1 MSALHQY
8 KPAET
13 QAPQPWPRNVDRAPV
28 FSIGQVVSE
37 LKSEYPAITLSK
49 VRFLE
54 EQGLVSPARTGAG
67 YRKYSRADIERLRFV
82 LSAQRD
88 SFTPLKVIGDQ
99 LRALDAGHEI
109 QPTPRARVV
118 ASQGQ
123 VVLPNNARSISAR
136 DLADLTGVGV
146 DTLERFVKLG
156 LIAPD
161 LGGYFP
167 ARAVQIVSVLLRLED
182 AGFDIRL
189 VRSVRTGAERSA
201 DIIAQTISSQSS
213 RLRSGDAERA
223 IARMSE
229 AGELLADL
237 HREFL
242 RVSLSQLHPHGV

>member
-1 MSALHQY
+1 MSALPQV
-8 KPAET
+8 E
-13 QAPQPWPRNVDRAPV
+13 APVEAPEPWPRGVDRSPV
-28 FSIGQVVSE
+28 LSIGQLGSE

-67 YRKYSRADIERLRFV
+67 YRKYSRADIERLRFI
-82 LSAQRD
+82 LAAQRD
-88 SFTPLKVIGDQ
+88 SFTPLKIIGDQ
-99 LRALDAGHEI
+99 LRALDAGHEVR
-109 QPTPRARVV
+109 PAPRARVV
-118 ASQGQ
+118 ASQGR
-123 VVLPNNARSISAR
+123 VVLPSNARSISAR

-146 DTLERFVKLG
+146 DALERFVKLG

-167 ARAVQIVSVLLRLED
+167 SRAVQIVSLLVSLED
-182 AGFDIRL
+182 SGFDVRL
-189 VRSVRTGAERSA
+189 LRSVRTGAERSA
-201 DIIAQTISSQSS
+201 DIIAQTVASQSS

-223 IARMSE
+223 IARTGE

-242 RVSLSQLHPHGV
+242 RVSLSQLHPQGA